1 MVVEDKSLTKE
12 TMEDDFN
19 ARYWDNRFTMRSQ
32 HVPSILR
39 SHAMKALITGKYLSV
54 VRDCQSDSRSSS
66 YALLLSSES
75 VLLNPST
82 YTSYNDDDDN
92 DDDGNKT
99 AVAAFTDLAIDRPT
113 DEYSMLP
120 EVRRLLN
127 LHLELKESSLSHS
140 IDDAY
145 VISSRAILKL
155 LDSRGLRSHLK
166 SIRRFFLLEH
176 GDFFTQFMD
185 SAEEE
190 LRRDVRDVVLTR
202 VQGLLQIALQ
212 TSTLLHDPH
221 KEELSC
227 TLASHNLI
235 QHLHLIQVRDDEDD
249 DDDDDDND
257 DCMI

>member
-1 MVVEDKSLTKE
+1 
-12 TMEDDFN
+12 
-19 ARYWDNRFTMRSQ
+19 
-32 HVPSILR
+32 
-39 SHAMKALITGKYLSV
+39 MKALITGKYLSV

-66 YALLLSSES
+66 SYALLLSSES

-82 YTSYNDDDDN
+82 YTSYDDDDDD

-99 AVAAFTDLAIDRPT
+99 AVAASTDLTIDRPT

-249 DDDDDDND
+249 DDHDDI
-257 DCMI
+257 MI

>member
-1 MVVEDKSLTKE
+1 MVVEDKSLSKE
-12 TMEDDFN
+12 AMEDDFN
-19 ARYWDNRFTMRSQ
+19 ARYWDNRFTMRTQ

-39 SHAMKALITGKYLSV
+39 SHALKALITGKYLSV
-54 VRDCQSDSRSSS
+54 VRDCQSSDSSSRSSSS
-66 YALLLSSES
+66 YALLLNSEL
-75 VLLNPST
+75 VLLNPYPFT
-82 YTSYNDDDDN
+82 YSNNDDE
-92 DDDGNKT
+92 DDDGDANKT
-99 AVAAFTDLAIDRPT
+99 AAVVGLTVDRPN
-113 DEYSMLP
+113 DDYSSSSSSSAMMMLP

-127 LHLELKESSLSHS
+127 LHLELKESSLAHS

-145 VISSRAILKL
+145 IISSRAILKL
-155 LDSRGLRSHLK
+155 LDSRGLRSHLR
-166 SIRRFFLLEH
+166 SMRRFFLLEH

-227 TLASHNLI
+227 TLASYNLI
-235 QHLHLIQVRDDEDD
+235 QHLHLIQVGSLS
-249 DDDDDDND
+249 
-257 DCMI
+257 

>member
-1 MVVEDKSLTKE
+1 M
-12 TMEDDFN
+12 N
-19 ARYWDNRFTMRSQ
+19 PPY
-32 HVPSILR
+32 
-39 SHAMKALITGKYLSV
+39 
-54 VRDCQSDSRSSS
+54 
-66 YALLLSSES
+66 
-75 VLLNPST
+75 PST
-82 YTSYNDDDDN
+82 YSNGDDDD
-92 DDDGNKT
+92 DDDDDDDANKT
-99 AVAAFTDLAIDRPT
+99 AAVVGLTVDRPN
-113 DEYSMLP
+113 DDYSSSSSAMMMLP

-127 LHLELKESSLSHS
+127 LHLELKESSLAHS

-145 VISSRAILKL
+145 IISSRAILRL
-155 LDSRGLRSHLK
+155 LDSRGLRSHLR
-166 SIRRFFLLEH
+166 SMRRFFLLEH

-235 QHLHLIQVRDDEDD
+235 QHLHLIQVRVSVTVMMIHDD
-249 DDDDDDND
+249 DDDDDT
-257 DCMI
+257 

>member
-12 TMEDDFN
+12 AMEDDFN

-66 YALLLSSES
+66 SYALLLSSES

-82 YTSYNDDDDN
+82 YTSYNDDDD
-92 DDDGNKT
+92 DDGNKT
-99 AVAAFTDLAIDRPT
+99 AVAASTDLTIDRPT

-235 QHLHLIQVRDDEDD
+235 QHLHLIQVRADEDD
-249 DDDDDDND
+249 VDHDDI
-257 DCMI
+257 MI

>member
-1 MVVEDKSLTKE
+1 
-12 TMEDDFN
+12 
-19 ARYWDNRFTMRSQ
+19 
-32 HVPSILR
+32 
-39 SHAMKALITGKYLSV
+39 MKALITGKYLSV
-54 VRDCQSDSRSSS
+54 VRDCQSDSRSSSS

-82 YTSYNDDDDN
+82 YTSYNDDDD
-92 DDDGNKT
+92 DDGNKT
-99 AVAAFTDLAIDRPT
+99 AVAASTDLTIDRPT

-235 QHLHLIQVRDDEDD
+235 QHLHLIQVVRDDEDD
-249 DDDDDDND
+249 DDHDDI
-257 DCMI
+257 MI